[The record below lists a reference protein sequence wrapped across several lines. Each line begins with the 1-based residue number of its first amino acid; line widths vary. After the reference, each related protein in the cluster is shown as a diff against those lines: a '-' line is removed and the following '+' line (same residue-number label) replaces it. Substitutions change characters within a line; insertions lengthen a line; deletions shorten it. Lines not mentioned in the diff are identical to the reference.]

1 MALKGLR
8 KFRCIIYLMAFWG
21 PANVVNAYDI
31 ANFEDLN
38 LPAESYWDGSDGS
51 GGFISGGAFFRNNYN
66 FDWYYWDG
74 FAYSNITDTTTSGM
88 AGLYNSIA
96 GTGQGDSANYG
107 VGYVG
112 WYELPTITF
121 NAGRIEG
128 LYVTNSN
135 YAYYSMLNG
144 DAFAKKFGGGDGN
157 DPDWFLMTITGRDA
171 CDAEV
176 GSVEFYLADFR
187 FEDNNED
194 YIVDTWE
201 YVELSSL
208 GVINKLEFSLSS
220 SDTGDW
226 GMNTPACFVIDT
238 IVLGG
243 YTPAAGEPSSTA
255 VYMDDANIVGWASGW
270 EDYIVGADCND
281 DWQTPEEAMGK
292 AEGTSYDI
300 VSLGRGGE
308 ITLTFDCG
316 IGDGSGYD
324 FAVFENGISDT
335 FLELAY
341 VEVSS
346 DGENFFRFI
355 NDYLTDEPVGSY
367 GAVEPT
373 DIGGFAG
380 KYRQGYGTPFD
391 LAFLK
396 NTSGLLDTDN
406 VRWVRIIDI
415 VGDGSYFDTSG
426 DVIYDPYPTTGSA
439 GFDLDAIGVLNMR
452 TADFD
457 QNGNVGYVDL
467 SIMVQAW
474 LNQPGDENWDSRCDI
489 SNPAD
494 DIINLLDFV
503 VFARQW
509 LAGKP

>member
-1 MALKGLR
+1 MASRGLISL
-8 KFRCIIYLMAFWG
+8 IIVLTIAGAF
-21 PANVVNAYDI
+21 AADI
-31 ANFEDLN
+31 ANFDDLSLDPN
-38 LPAESYWDGSDGS
+38 SYWNGSDGS
-51 GGFISGGAFFRNNYN
+51 GGFVSDGAFFNNYYN
-66 FDWYYWDG
+66 FDRYYWDG
-74 FAYSNITDTTTSGM
+74 FAYSNITDTTTDGM
-88 AGLYNSIA
+88 AGLYNCIA
-96 GTGQGDSANYG
+96 GTGQDDSANYG

-112 WYELPTITF
+112 WDGLPTVTF
-121 NAGRIEG
+121 NAAEIDG
-128 LYVTNSN
+128 LYVTNTN

-144 DAFAKKFGGGDGN
+144 DAFAKKFGGDDGN
-157 DPDWFLMTITGRDA
+157 DPDWFLLTITGRDV
-171 CDAEV
+171 CDVET
-176 GSVEFYLADFR
+176 GSVELYLADFR

-208 GVINKLEFSLSS
+208 GVVNKLEFSLGS

-226 GMNTPACFVIDT
+226 GMNTPACFVLDT
-238 IVLGG
+238 IVLGR
-243 YTPAAGEPSSTA
+243 YAPAAGGVGSTA
-255 VYMDDANIVGWASGW
+255 VYMDNAGIVGWASGW
-270 EDYIVGADCND
+270 ENYVVGSNCDAQ
-281 DWQTPEEAMGK
+281 WQTPEKALGK
-292 AEGTSYDI
+292 AKGTSYDI
-300 VSLGRGGE
+300 VCLGRGGE

-316 IGDGSGYD
+316 IGDGAGYD

-346 DGENFFRFI
+346 DGVNFFRFM
-355 NDYLTDEPVGSY
+355 NDSLTEGPVGSY
-367 GAVEPT
+367 GSVEAV

-391 LAFLK
+391 LALLK

-406 VRWVRIIDI
+406 VGWVRIVDI

-426 DVIYDPYPTTGSA
+426 DIIYDPYPTTGSA

-457 QNGNVGYVDL
+457 RSESVDYIDL
-467 SIMVQAW
+467 SILVQAW
-474 LNQPGDENWDSRCDI
+474 LSQPGDGNWDGRCDI
-489 SNPAD
+489 SHPAD
-494 DIINLLDFV
+494 DIINLLDFT

-509 LAGKP
+509 LAGEQS

>member
-1 MALKGLR
+1 MVLRGLVS
-8 KFRCIIYLMAFWG
+8 LVLTVG
-21 PANVVNAYDI
+21 VVFAADM
-31 ANFEDLN
+31 ANFDDLILDPN
-38 LPAESYWDGSDGS
+38 SYWDGSDGS
-51 GGFISGGAFFRNNYN
+51 GCFISGGAFFNNNYD

-74 FAYSNITDTTTSGM
+74 FAYSNIADTTTSGM
-88 AGLYNSIA
+88 AGLYNCIA
-96 GTGQGDSANYG
+96 GAGQGDSDNYG

-112 WYELPTITF
+112 WDGLPTVTF
-121 NAGRIEG
+121 NAAEIDG

-144 DAFAKKFGGGDGN
+144 DAFAKKFGGDDGN
-157 DPDWFLMTITGRDA
+157 DPDWFLLTITGRDA
-171 CDAEV
+171 CDVET

-201 YVELSSL
+201 YVELGSF
-208 GVINKLEFSLSS
+208 GVVDKLEFSLSS
-220 SDTGDW
+220 SDVGDW

-243 YTPAAGEPSSTA
+243 YAPAAGEVGSTA
-255 VYMDDANIVGWASGW
+255 VHMDDAGIIGWASGW
-270 EDYIVGADCND
+270 ENYVVGPNCNLQ
-281 DWQTPEEAMGK
+281 WQTPEKALGK
-292 AEGTSYDI
+292 ADGNSYDI

-308 ITLTFDCG
+308 ITLTFNCG
-316 IGDGSGYD
+316 IGDGVGYD

-341 VEVSS
+341 AEVSS
-346 DGENFFRFI
+346 DGENFFRFM
-355 NDYLTDEPVGSY
+355 NDSLTEGPVSSY
-367 GAVEPT
+367 GAVGPT

-391 LAFLK
+391 LALLK

-406 VRWVRIIDI
+406 VRWVRIVDI

-426 DVIYDPYPTTGSA
+426 DIIYDPYPTWGSA

-457 QNGNVGYVDL
+457 QSGEVDYVDL
-467 SIMVQAW
+467 SILVQAW
-474 LNQPGDENWDSRCDI
+474 LSRPGGEDWDERCDI
-489 SNPAD
+489 SDPAD
-494 DIINLLDFV
+494 GIINLLDFA

-509 LAGKP
+509 LAGGQS